1 VKLASLI
8 PAEAILEQLEATDR
22 KVALKEMVGALAVAG
37 RIDEGKVSALV
48 KALMSREELGST
60 GIGKGVAVPHARHDG
75 VQGLVG
81 AFGRSSE
88 GVDFSA
94 LDGQPVH
101 LVFLLLSSNDAS
113 GELLEALAR
122 VAKLVRDDR
131 FCRFLRGAKD
141 KEEIA
146 ELLLEADAQL
156 DTAGATGS

>member
-1 VKLASLI
+1 MKLASLI
-8 PAEAILEQLEATDR
+8 PAEAMLDQLKATDR
-22 KVALKEMVGALAVAG
+22 KVALKEMVGGLAAAG
-37 RIDEGKVSALV
+37 RIDKEKVSALV

-75 VQGLVG
+75 VKGLVG
-81 AFGRSSE
+81 AFGRSSK
-88 GVDFSA
+88 GIDFSA

-141 KEEIA
+141 KKEVG
-146 ELLLEADAQL
+146 ELLLEADAQI
-156 DTAGATGS
+156 DTAGVTGS